1 MQKYLQLKE
10 AAEKSEQEV
19 VMDYYSSQINKLI
32 QELSELPGIGAKSAQ
47 RLAFH
52 ILNMPVEQ
60 VEGLSEAIINARK
73 NVRYCKECFT
83 LTDDELCPICKDASR
98 NHKTIMVVENTRDL
112 AAYEKTQKYD
122 GVYHV
127 LHGAISPMLGIG
139 PNDIKLKE
147 LMQRL
152 QQDVDEVI
160 IATNSSLEGETTAMY
175 ISKLIKPTGIKVT
188 RIASGVPVGGDLE
201 YIDEVTLLRALEG
214 RTEL

>member
-1 MQKYLQLKE
+1 MN
-10 AAEKSEQEV
+10 
-19 VMDYYSSQINKLI
+19 YYSSQITRLI
-32 QELSELPGIGAKSAQ
+32 EELSRLPGIGSKSAQ

-52 ILNMPVEQ
+52 IINMPEEQ
-60 VEGLSEAIINARK
+60 VTGLALSITEAKR
-73 NVRYCKECFT
+73 NVHYCKECFT
-83 LTDDELCPICKDASR
+83 LTDQELCPICQSEKRD
-98 NHKTIMVVENTRDL
+98 HKVIMVVEDTRDL
-112 AAYEKTQKYD
+112 AAYEKTGKFD

-152 QQDVDEVI
+152 QGDVEEVI

-175 ISKLIKPTGIKVT
+175 ISKLIKPTGIRVT

-214 RTEL
+214 RVEL

>member
-1 MQKYLQLKE
+1 
-10 AAEKSEQEV
+10 
-19 VMDYYSSQINKLI
+19 MDYYGSQMSKLI
-32 QELSELPGIGAKSAQ
+32 EQLSSLPGIGGKSAQ

-52 ILNMPVEQ
+52 IIHMPKDQVEQ
-60 VEGLSEAIINARK
+60 LTSAITDARE
-73 NVRYCKECFT
+73 NIRYCKECCT
-83 LTDDELCPICKDASR
+83 LTDQEVCPICANAQRD
-98 NHKTIMVVENTRDL
+98 HKTIMVVENTRDL
-112 AAYEKTQKYD
+112 AAYEKTGKYE

-139 PNDIKLKE
+139 PADIRLKE

-152 QQDVDEVI
+152 QGDVNEVI

-175 ISKLIKPTGIKVT
+175 ISKLINPTGIKVS

-214 RTEL
+214 RTAL

>member
-1 MQKYLQLKE
+1 
-10 AAEKSEQEV
+10 
-19 VMDYYSSQINKLI
+19 MDYYSGYINQLI
-32 QELSELPGIGAKSAQ
+32 EQLSHLPGIGVKTAQ

-52 ILNMPVEQ
+52 IMNMPADQ
-60 VEGLSEAIINARK
+60 AKRLADSITEAK
-73 NVRYCKECFT
+73 SHVQYCKCCQT
-83 LTDDELCPICKDASR
+83 LTDKELCPICANVKRDHSV
-98 NHKTIMVVENTRDL
+98 IMVVETTQDL
-112 AAYEKTQKYD
+112 AAYEKTGKYD

-139 PNDIKLKE
+139 PDDIRLKE

-152 QQDVDEVI
+152 QGDVSEVI
-160 IATNSSLEGETTAMY
+160 VATNSSLEGETTAMY
-175 ISKLIKPTGIKVT
+175 ISKLIKPTGVKVT

>member
-1 MQKYLQLKE
+1 ME
-10 AAEKSEQEV
+10 
-19 VMDYYSSQINKLI
+19 YYSRQISKLI
-32 QELSELPGIGAKSAQ
+32 QELSALPGIGTKSAQ

-52 ILNMPVEQ
+52 ILNMPKEQ
-60 VEGLSEAIINARK
+60 VEELSSAILDAK
-73 NVRYCKECFT
+73 QNVRYCKECFT
-83 LTDDELCPICKDASR
+83 LTDEEICPICSDSSR
-98 NHKTIMVVENTRDL
+98 NHKVIMVVENTRDL

-139 PNDIKLKE
+139 PGDIKLKE

-152 QQDVDEVI
+152 QKDVDEVI

-201 YIDEVTLLRALEG
+201 YIDEVTLLRALGG

>member
-1 MQKYLQLKE
+1 MG
-10 AAEKSEQEV
+10 
-19 VMDYYSSQINKLI
+19 N
-32 QELSELPGIGAKSAQ
+32 KSAQ

-52 ILNMPVEQ
+52 IINRPVEE
-60 VEGLSEAIINARK
+60 VERLANTILDARK

-83 LTDDELCPICKDASR
+83 LTDQELCPICANPKR
-98 NHKTIMVVENTRDL
+98 NHKVIMVVENTRDL
-112 AAYEKTQKYD
+112 AAYEKTGKYD

-139 PNDIKLKE
+139 PADIKLKE
-147 LMQRL
+147 LMTRL
-152 QQDVDEVI
+152 QGDVDEVI

-175 ISKLIKPTGIKVT
+175 ISKLIKPTGIRVS

-214 RTEL
+214 RVEL